1 MGYHGTYKRVR
12 ERCYFTLR
20 EGVET
25 VTRNYTYFAC
35 HIQEADDMIHIHFT
49 FKPKTDALRSL
60 DDSIEICKLLCG
72 GKRSY
77 WTMVPELQ
85 SQKQINKFIYLLHHY
100 CVIRE

>member
-60 DDSIEICKLLCG
+60 DNSIQIIVWRQTLLLAHG
-72 GKRSY
+72 
-77 WTMVPELQ
+77 TELQ